1 MPQTSRRP
9 GPRASNAQT
18 ELLDPINLRLL
29 AELRDDP
36 RLPMTALGRRVGMS
50 SPAVTERVRRLE
62 EAGVI
67 QGYRLDVDPAALG
80 FPLTAYVRVRPNPGQ
95 LPRVAELANAI
106 PEVVECHRIT
116 GDDCFIIKI
125 HFPAMEHLDLILDR
139 FLLLGSTT
147 TSIVQSTPVPLRP
160 IPLLGVEESRSQEV
174 EQ

>member
-1 MPQTSRRP
+1 VTAESVPGGAVDAIPPCWPYLHLSGQSPIRTRQHHGEIGQMPQTSRRP

-67 QGYRLDVDPAALG
+67 QGYHLDVDPAALG
-80 FPLTAYVRVRPNPGQ
+80 FPLTAYIRVRPNPGQ
-95 LPRVAELANAI
+95 LPRVAELANA
-106 PEVVECHRIT
+106 
-116 GDDCFIIKI
+116 
-125 HFPAMEHLDLILDR
+125 
-139 FLLLGSTT
+139 ST
-147 TSIVQSTPVPLRP
+147 SR
-160 IPLLGVEESRSQEV
+160 GVEESSSREV
-174 EQ
+174 VGKTVRRPEMLLAAN